1 MIESFFA
8 LQGFTGISSG
18 REFSLTYKDGTQT
31 VTVPP
36 DVPVVTFV
44 PAARA
49 ALKPGAPVFLAAPRT
64 GDGMFAA
71 SRVIVG
77 KDGVNPPM

>member
-1 MIESFFA
+1 MMTNATISGAVEK
-8 LQGFTGISSG
+8 SSG

-49 ALKPGAPVFLAAPRT
+49 DLKPGAPVFLAATRT